1 MLETSV
7 GSPPGGRKSRHSFL
21 TCAWAA
27 LRCPHLRQTHVV
39 LIHCIRTDSFTL
51 SASRPPKNLSRV
63 SSSIPSVRLL
73 SPYLCL
79 WQQPSFL
86 SPCVFPFC
94 ISHVPCQHLFYIVS
108 PSFVF
113 FFLPFPPTLCLL
125 NTPALA
131 LLVIHSTRNVWTIFL
146 QEHHNCVTAGC
157 ITSLSHPTALR
168 DSCQKHLSPPEMR
181 DCVCGWSCFLNHK
194 ESEKHTVCFYNCS
207 GT

>member
-51 SASRPPKNLSRV
+51 SASLSPPKNLSSV

-113 FFLPFPPTLCLL
+113 FFPSFSPHFVSPEHTSSCYTCHPFNSEMFELFSYRSITTVSLQDVLLPSHIPLL
-125 NTPALA
+125 
-131 LLVIHSTRNVWTIFL
+131 
-146 QEHHNCVTAGC
+146 
-157 ITSLSHPTALR
+157 
-168 DSCQKHLSPPEMR
+168 
-181 DCVCGWSCFLNHK
+181 
-194 ESEKHTVCFYNCS
+194 
-207 GT
+207 